1 MAERILSNSG
11 IYTIRNTANGKMY
24 VGSALNLARRKSQHK
39 WRLVRGTHHSPKL
52 QAAWN
57 KHGEQLFA
65 FEVLEVVERPD
76 DLIEREQHWIEL
88 SNAFGVNGYN
98 MRPIAQ
104 SSLGVKLS
112 DSAKA
117 KKSAALKGKLLS
129 QEHKAKISAGLSGR
143 VLSEET
149 RRKISEAHAGKP
161 KAPFS
166 DETRAKMSAARAG
179 KKRGPMSAEQRAILS
194 AAHMGRK
201 TGTPSDETRA
211 KISAAKKE
219 GFRRRREAAAL
230 IATA

>member
-24 VGSALNLARRKSQHK
+24 VGSALNIVQRKYGHK
-39 WRLVRGTHHSPKL
+39 SRLLKGTHHSSKL
-52 QAAWN
+52 QAAWI
-57 KHGEQLFA
+57 KHGEQAFV
-65 FEVLEVVERPD
+65 FEVLELVDSLDR
-76 DLIEREQHWIEL
+76 LIEREQHWIDFYC
-88 SNAFGVNGYN
+88 ACGVNGYN
-98 MRPIAQ
+98 MRPIAH

-117 KKSAALKGKLLS
+117 KKSAALKGKPLS
-129 QEHKAKISAGLSGR
+129 KEHKAKISAGLSGH

-161 KAPFS
+161 KGPFS
-166 DETRAKMSAARAG
+166 DETRAKMSAAKAG
-179 KKRGPMSAEQRAILS
+179 KKRGPMSAEHRAILS

-230 IATA
+230 LATA